1 MNFMGMGI
9 MELGVIFLVC
19 FLVLG
24 PARSITMAR
33 QAGKV
38 LGDLKRT
45 FSELANSVNLEQM
58 EQSVTQE
65 RDASA
70 AGEDKDKPPQ
80 ERK

>member
-33 QAGKV
+33 QAGKL

-58 EQSVTQE
+58 EQSVTKE

-70 AGEDKDKPPQ
+70 AGEDKDQPPQ
-80 ERK
+80 ERT

>member
-1 MNFMGMGI
+1 MNFMGMGV

-33 QAGKV
+33 QAGKI

-45 FSELANSVNLEQM
+45 FSELANSINLEQM
-58 EQSVTQE
+58 EQSVTKE

-70 AGEDKDKPPQ
+70 ADDKDKPPQ
-80 ERK
+80 ERT